1 MLTFRILEPPV
12 PSPLLA
18 MTFPAYR
25 HLLALQPAVRL
36 QTDPGQP
43 PVQPVAAAAWSDESP
58 IGLAVADVPLDGPTE
73 PELLSVFVTPSERG
87 KRVGRGL
94 VGAVE
99 DEVSKRGFGI
109 IGATYTAGRPMTGAV
124 EQMLKSRGWSAPEL
138 RTLSVELSVAQ
149 AHALPWLHRIPVPGG
164 CEIVPWVD
172 ITAEEKRSLKR
183 SQENAGWIAPD
194 LVPWRYESSGFEEQ
208 TSVGLR
214 GPDGVLGW
222 VINHRTSPDTVRFTC
237 SYIRKDMGRRARIL
251 PLYSASIERL
261 GRTEFSRVT
270 FVAPMRHP
278 TMAAFVRRRIEP
290 YGSSVRETFG
300 STKTL
305 SEAER
310 FAVSPVRG
318 ADARGGAETDA
329 VEQPEPIELR
339 MGDPRF
345 GTERG
350 AS

>member
-1 MLTFRILEPPV
+1 MLTFRVLEPPV
-12 PSPLLA
+12 PGPFLA

-36 QTDPGQP
+36 QTDPDQP
-43 PVQPVAAAAWSDESP
+43 PVQPVAVAAWSDERP
-58 IGLAVADVPLDGPTE
+58 IGLALADVPLDGPTD

-87 KRVGRGL
+87 NSVGREL

-99 DEVSKRGFGI
+99 NEVSTRGFGT
-109 IGATYTAGRPMTGAV
+109 IGATYTAGGPLTGAV
-124 EQMLKSRGWSAPEL
+124 ERILEARDWSAVEL
-138 RTLSVELSVAQ
+138 RTLSVELSVEQAQ
-149 AHALPWLHRIPVPGG
+149 ALPWLHRIPVRSG

-172 ITAEEKRSLKR
+172 ITAQEKSSLKK
-183 SQENAGWIAPD
+183 SQEDFGWIAPD
-194 LVPWRYESSGFEEQ
+194 LVPWRYESGDLEEL

-214 GPDGVLGW
+214 GPDGVVGW

-261 GRTEFSRVT
+261 GQTQFSRVT

-300 STKTL
+300 STKDL
-305 SEAER
+305 REAER

-318 ADARGGAETDA
+318 ASARGSAETDA

-339 MGDPRF
+339 TRDPQF

-350 AS
+350 AP